1 MTLGPDRM
9 MYADGFL
16 LPHGAACFQDKLCYP
31 FSCLLFCLKRQ
42 SYRLFCQQVGW
53 HLFLIPVSAS
63 QAKYNKV
70 TFYDELLEDLMIKQV
85 LA

>member
-31 FSCLLFCLKRQ
+31 FSCLLIYLKRQ
-42 SYRLFCQQVGW
+42 SYRLLCQQVGW

-63 QAKYNKV
+63 EAAPHEESSEIFHNHGRLKP
-70 TFYDELLEDLMIKQV
+70 
-85 LA
+85 